1 MLGFPVYFVSPLE
14 KVAVMNA
21 YTHSPELHLS
31 SWLRMALISIVRIK
45 NIMTITY
52 WSQAAE

>member
-31 SWLRMALISIVRIK
+31 SWLRTALISIVRIK